1 MLYTKFNSEW
11 IRDFNITSETIEFLE
26 ENKGGKLLDMIL
38 GHDILNLT
46 KAQATK
52 TKKWDYIILKN
63 FCTAKETIKSKK
75 QPA

>member
-46 KAQATK
+46 KA
-52 TKKWDYIILKN
+52 
-63 FCTAKETIKSKK
+63 
-75 QPA
+75 